1 MFSSDILLIYYSLNW
16 LFLSHF
22 VKFKHFWASSCFCFG
37 FSQCSFLWHT
47 KPKTLNS
54 SSRKKE
60 KDSLFAQTEWLELCF
75 FANKISEPILTRMNC
90 VCRKTLRPLFK
101 QNKIKK
107 TFLKPST
114 RMSSFTIT
122 RLKFPKYIFL
132 CCS

>member
-54 SSRKKE
+54 SSRKGFFVCPNWMARIVFFRKQNFGTHSYE
-60 KDSLFAQTEWLELCF
+60 NELCLPQN
-75 FANKISEPILTRMNC
+75 FASSIQT
-90 VCRKTLRPLFK
+90 K
-101 QNKIKK
+101 QNKK